1 MSIEECQRRA
11 EDIDGLHI
19 AKLIVLLL
27 LLLPLRL
34 RRGRHEKEETEHKA
48 QKFRPVGHKI
58 GGL

>member
-1 MSIEECQRRA
+1 MPIEECQRRA

-27 LLLPLRL
+27 LLPLRL
-34 RRGRHEKEETEHKA
+34 RRGRHEKEETERKA